1 MRERRFAPRIPLR
14 AKFEAT
20 VITGD
25 SSSKKETCAGW
36 TQDASAGGLNVRA
49 RRELPLHCRVD
60 LDLHCTH
67 PIEEMRIH
75 GFVSWVRK
83 DAVQTYVIDIFL
95 DPKHKDDLVAW
106 RRMLVRPGLK
116 M

>member
-1 MRERRFAPRIPLR
+1 
-14 AKFEAT
+14 
-20 VITGD
+20 
-25 SSSKKETCAGW
+25 
-36 TQDASAGGLNVRA
+36 
-49 RRELPLHCRVD
+49 
-60 LDLHCTH
+60 
-67 PIEEMRIH
+67 MRIH